1 MSSKPVAPKQGCV
14 GSPTFDPEQ
23 QVRDERA
30 REEALAHLRE
40 DEFEKAIRSWFK
52 LPATDTYVYHAITS
66 VELAQVQDVVKR
78 GGAHGLHDWYR
89 NDAGEPVSDLSLH
102 INISSLTAFQLPPP
116 SRADIEA
123 YINIFLST
131 TNTAA
136 ALKGFASNAKKGS
149 IRASAANY
157 LLAKRHLHPDLATKF
172 SIPKAKKPPA
182 NLYFDFWAWSARNL
196 EWCGP
201 CPESERK
208 MQSHHVLPIFMHHF
222 GCAVPS
228 YDCLEIL
235 RLIANGRTV
244 ADVGSG
250 NGYWSFMLRQHKVD
264 VVAVDNAQSEWR
276 VNWISDTVIADGV
289 KWLVRKENQG
299 GKDMVLLMVYPIVGG
314 GVAGGVEGG
323 FTRNLLA
330 AYKGDTVAV
339 VGTQNHNGYTGF
351 RGMTMD
357 EYMEKEQKEWVKVVQ
372 VPLPSFA
379 GKDEALYIFQRGN
392 QAPRKEGTT
401 IPP

>member
-1 MSSKPVAPKQGCV
+1 
-14 GSPTFDPEQ
+14 
-23 QVRDERA
+23 
-30 REEALAHLRE
+30 L
-40 DEFEKAIRSWFK
+40 
-52 LPATDTYVYHAITS
+52 
-66 VELAQVQDVVKR
+66 
-78 GGAHGLHDWYR
+78 
-89 NDAGEPVSDLSLH
+89 
-102 INISSLTAFQLPPP
+102 QLPPP
-116 SRADIEA
+116 SQADVQA

-157 LLAKRHLHPDLATKF
+157 LLTKRYLHPDLAAKLN
-172 SIPKAKKPPA
+172 IPKAKKPPA
-182 NLYFDFWAWSARNL
+182 NLYFDFWAWSSRNL

-222 GCAVPS
+222 GCVVPS
-228 YDCLEIL
+228 YESLEIL

-289 KWLVRKENQG
+289 KWLTRKENQG
-299 GKDMVLLMVYPIVGG
+299 GKEMVLLMVYPIVGG

-357 EYMEKEQKEWVKVVQ
+357 EYMDKEHKEWVKVVQ
-372 VPLPSFA
+372 APLPSFA
-379 GKDEALYIFQRGN
+379 GKDETLYIFQRGD
-392 QAPRKEGTT
+392 QAPRKEEE
-401 IPP
+401 ILSSI